1 MYVDGGVLVRGV
13 RTQKELIIC
22 EGVSQYYI
30 FFICRSIFVY
40 VENCTLYVGRIL
52 FFSMLKLLEEFF

>member
-22 EGVSQYYI
+22 EGVSQNYI
-30 FFICRSIFVY
+30 FFLY
-40 VENCTLYVGRIL
+40 VEVYLY
-52 FFSMLKLLEEFF
+52 M